1 MNVSEELQQ
10 MLNQLSLQFEDVS
23 LRGKGQARFVF
34 ARHKARA
41 LEISESEG
49 KWWLEFWDTDPD
61 ADAAPVL
68 ELTVQTFQAAVK
80 EATDWLACGPGH
92 AIVADA
98 IRKVRR
104 K

>member
-1 MNVSEELQQ
+1 MNVSEELQH

-23 LRGKGQARFVF
+23 LRGHGQARFVF
-34 ARHKARA
+34 ARHKGRA

-49 KWWLEFWDTDPD
+49 DWWVEFWDANPD
-61 ADAAPVL
+61 ADAGPVR
-68 ELTVQTFQAAVK
+68 ELTVQTSQAAVK

-92 AIVADA
+92 ALVADA
-98 IRKVRR
+98 IRTVPR